1 MGCLPF
7 PSGSEY
13 GDAAVIGA
21 SSVGQLE
28 SGLDVIDQG
37 PLPKELV
44 DVVSGVWTE
53 VAGEA
58 VKYHM

>member
-1 MGCLPF
+1 
-7 PSGSEY
+7 
-13 GDAAVIGA
+13 
-21 SSVGQLE
+21 VGQLE

-37 PLPKELV
+37 PLSKELV

-58 VKYHM
+58 VKAPHVSLVMG

>member
-1 MGCLPF
+1 
-7 PSGSEY
+7 
-13 GDAAVIGA
+13 
-21 SSVGQLE
+21 VGQLE

-44 DVVSGVWTE
+44 DVSGVWTE

>member
-1 MGCLPF
+1 
-7 PSGSEY
+7 
-13 GDAAVIGA
+13 
-21 SSVGQLE
+21 VGQLE
-28 SGLDVIDQG
+28 SGLDAIDQG